1 MPDIDVKPRSRVV
14 TDGIEATTSRGM
26 LRAVGMGDE
35 DWEKPQIGIAS
46 SWNEI
51 TPCNLSLDRLA
62 QGAKE
67 GVHSGGGYPLQFGT
81 ISVSDG
87 ISMGH
92 EGMHFS
98 LVSREVIAD
107 SVETVV
113 NAERLDGTVLL
124 AGCDK
129 SLPGMLMAAARLDL
143 ASVFLYAGSVM
154 PGYVKQA
161 DGTMKEVTIIDSF
174 EGVGACKAGTMS
186 EEELKKI
193 ECAIVP
199 GEGACGGMYTANT
212 MASVA
217 EALGMSLPGSAAPPS
232 ADRRRDYYAHRSGE
246 AVVNMLRHGITARQI
261 LTKEAFENAI
271 AVAMALGGSTNV
283 VLHLLAIA
291 HEAEVELSLDDFNR
305 IGSKVPHLADMKPFG
320 KYVMVDVDRNGG
332 IPVIMKAL
340 LDAGLLHGDVMT
352 VTGKTLAEN
361 LAEIDP
367 PALDGEVFR
376 TLDNPIHATGGLTIL
391 QGSFAPEGAVVKTA
405 GFDAEVFE
413 GPARVFDRERAA
425 MDALTEGQIQKGDVV
440 VIRYEGPKGGP
451 GMREMLA
458 ITAAIKGAGLG
469 KDVLLL
475 TDGRFSGGTT
485 GLCIGHIAPEAVDAG
500 PVAFVRDG
508 DRIRVDIAARSL
520 DLLVDDA
527 ELEAREQ
534 AGPRCPRATPA
545 ESSRSSRSSS
555 SPPPRARSRASVD
568 TRTIATSPGKEHL
581 MPTEATPLSA
591 AAGARRTPEIL
602 TGSGAVLRT
611 LEHLGITDVFGLPG
625 GAIIPFYDELMAST
639 TIRHV
644 LVRHEQGAGHAA
656 EGYAS
661 ASGKV
666 GVAIATSGP
675 GATNLVTAIAD
686 AYMDS
691 VPFIAI
697 TGQVFSTLM
706 GTDAFQEADIVGIT
720 MPITKHSFLVTDPAD
735 VPATLAAA
743 HLIATTGRPGPV
755 LVDITK
761 DAQQKSAPYVWPP
774 KIDLP
779 GYRPVT
785 KAHGKQIAAAAQL
798 LAEAER
804 PVLYVGGGVVRSGA
818 TAELLRFAEATGAPV
833 VTTLMARGAFP
844 DSHPQHLG
852 MPGMHGTVPAVLGL
866 QDSDLIIA
874 LGARFDDRVT
884 GKADEFA
891 PNAKVVHVDIDPAEI
906 SKIRFA
912 DVPIVGD
919 AREVLVDLLDAWNGV
934 PADERASTA
943 DWWTKLD
950 QLRTDFPLGY
960 AEPTDGLLAPQ
971 AIIRRIGELS
981 GPRPCTPPVSVSTR
995 CGRRSSSSTSGR
1007 TPG

>member
-35 DWEKPQIGIAS
+35 DWSKPQIGIAS

-246 AVVNMLRHGITARQI
+246 AVVNMLEHGITARQI

-283 VLHLLAIA
+283 ILHLLAIA
-291 HEAEVELSLDDFNR
+291 YEAEVELSLDDFNR

-340 LDAGLLHGDVMT
+340 LDAGLLHGDCLT
-352 VTGKTLAEN
+352 VTGKTVAEN

-376 TLDNPIHATGGLTIL
+376 TLDNPIHETGGLTVL
-391 QGSFAPEGAVVKTA
+391 QGTFAPEGAVVKTA

-425 MDALTEGQIQKGDVV
+425 MDALTEGKIQKGDVV

-520 DLLVDDA
+520 DLLVDPT
-527 ELEAREQ
+527 ELEARRDGW
-534 AGPRCPRATPA
+534 APL
-545 ESSRSSRSSS
+545 
-555 SPPPRARSRASVD
+555 PPRY
-568 TRTIATSPGKEHL
+568 TRGVLAKYAKL
-581 MPTEATPLSA
+581 VKSA
-591 AAGARRTPEIL
+591 AQ
-602 TGSGAVLRT
+602 GAV
-611 LEHLGITDVFGLPG
+611 
-625 GAIIPFYDELMAST
+625 
-639 TIRHV
+639 
-644 LVRHEQGAGHAA
+644 
-656 EGYAS
+656 
-661 ASGKV
+661 
-666 GVAIATSGP
+666 
-675 GATNLVTAIAD
+675 
-686 AYMDS
+686 
-691 VPFIAI
+691 
-697 TGQVFSTLM
+697 TG
-706 GTDAFQEADIVGIT
+706 
-720 MPITKHSFLVTDPAD
+720 
-735 VPATLAAA
+735 
-743 HLIATTGRPGPV
+743 
-755 LVDITK
+755 
-761 DAQQKSAPYVWPP
+761 
-774 KIDLP
+774 
-779 GYRPVT
+779 
-785 KAHGKQIAAAAQL
+785 
-798 LAEAER
+798 
-804 PVLYVGGGVVRSGA
+804 
-818 TAELLRFAEATGAPV
+818 
-833 VTTLMARGAFP
+833 
-844 DSHPQHLG
+844 
-852 MPGMHGTVPAVLGL
+852 
-866 QDSDLIIA
+866 
-874 LGARFDDRVT
+874 
-884 GKADEFA
+884 
-891 PNAKVVHVDIDPAEI
+891 
-906 SKIRFA
+906 
-912 DVPIVGD
+912 
-919 AREVLVDLLDAWNGV
+919 
-934 PADERASTA
+934 
-943 DWWTKLD
+943 
-950 QLRTDFPLGY
+950 
-960 AEPTDGLLAPQ
+960 
-971 AIIRRIGELS
+971 
-981 GPRPCTPPVSVSTR
+981 
-995 CGRRSSSSTSGR
+995 
-1007 TPG
+1007 